1 MINLGKISQEYPQ
14 LFDYLTCNHDE
25 LIRYRGQV
33 KDFLKDCR
41 QQLNS
46 KLLNKTNISYF
57 LSISKIEI
65 DIGLNKIW
73 QVTSLIAEMA
83 EFGCITA
90 KMAVF
95 DLVVDTLIL
104 EIKKKKAF
112 FINDLYLIINQNLYR
127 ENSETATLSN
137 IRSYLELFEEE
148 TEARLLELA
157 HQYPEL
163 RFVILSLLTNI
174 NLKPSSQYNDQDLE
188 KYARIVKTER
198 LAKKHIQSEL
208 DKLDKYLQYK
218 KHLLKLTSKV
228 LENHLDQQLNER
240 NQEIITEIKNEE
252 IMNNIQTWD
261 DVRINL
267 TTELKKT
274 IIFLTE
280 KGITDAANGLQ
291 RELSKIEE
299 NTYQIAFIATM
310 KAGKSSLINA
320 ILGFEL
326 LPSLEKSCT
335 GRLTFINH
343 CDGET
348 VAHISVKDKTLV
360 ISYRDVSSLKKYLN
374 RYLESGLITNA
385 EVYCSEVI
393 EDIESITYIS
403 NPFEEIDENF
413 DIHANQARLFL
424 RESVISIKNIDAV
437 ELGSFIN
444 NKYVQELK
452 IDTPIRYL
460 KNHIKLDGIQLVDTP
475 GPNSAAHTD
484 HKRITYNFI
493 DKANVVIYVIDF
505 TKFDIS
511 GEDELLQEIKRQRE
525 RFNPEFYEKFFFVI
539 NKIDMHESYK
549 GATLEDK
556 LQDIRHRIQNGYGY
570 KVPDKHII
578 GVAAKPALLY
588 RIDEQGLSDKER
600 KKEFQKFFAPF
611 LDLDDVTPESVIQAK
626 NQVILSSNI
635 QALDNAIISY
645 LQNSNQTKDLI
656 TDAINRAN
664 IYIQDYKRS
673 LQESLGYSQ
682 KTLNELEEI
691 VIRLKQWLKE
701 AEADKN
707 VLNQKIDLS
716 KKKFRGSLI
725 KKYNNFGEELSI
737 LIDKIFDIAK
747 INNKFDG
754 VWELITQSLGSVSS
768 FIINFLKLD
777 KSLQDRFQI
786 LVNIAGSIINLGDNK
801 NENEINKVL
810 KTYNDILTETTREMA
825 TKFEVELK
833 LFASAERQK
842 IFDEAYNDAN
852 KIITDLNRKI
862 GDTLN
867 IKLNTQNFV
876 FPKIQLDS
884 VIDKVESLYNSRKT
898 GGGCCSSPKTV
909 YSVRLDQLQ
918 KSSKENIKNA
928 VKEAK
933 KKILLLT
940 EEGIE
945 EIIRYLDD
953 QINIQIKKL
962 TQNLNEAINK
972 QKTIGFNVQ
981 DEIVRLE
988 LEIEEVDEKLNTLD
1002 VLLQVTKNYYKELG

>member
-25 LIRYRGQV
+25 LIRYRGQL
-33 KDFLKDCR
+33 KDFLKDFR

-46 KLLNKTNISYF
+46 KLIKKANISYF
-57 LSISKIEI
+57 LKISKIEI
-65 DIGLNKIW
+65 DICLNKIW
-73 QVTSLIAEMA
+73 QVTSLIVEMA
-83 EFGCITA
+83 EFGCIPVKIT
-90 KMAVF
+90 VF
-95 DLVVDTLIL
+95 DLVIDIFIL
-104 EIKKKKAF
+104 EIKNKKAF
-112 FINDLYLIINQNLYR
+112 FINDLYLIINQHLYT

-148 TEARLLELA
+148 TEARLLKLA

-163 RFVILSLLTNI
+163 RFIILSLLTNI
-174 NLKPSSQYNDQDLE
+174 SLKPSSQPNDQDLE

-198 LAKKHIQSEL
+198 LAKKHIQAEL
-208 DKLDKYLQYK
+208 DKLDNYLQYK
-218 KHLLKLTSKV
+218 KHLLKLTSKT
-228 LENHLDQQLNER
+228 LENHLDQQLNKC
-240 NQEIITEIKNEE
+240 NQRIITEIKNEE
-252 IMNNIQTWD
+252 IMSNIQNWD
-261 DVRINL
+261 DVRFNL
-267 TTELKKT
+267 ATELKKT
-274 IIFLTE
+274 IIFLNE

-291 RELSKIEE
+291 KELNKIEE

-348 VAHISVKDKTLV
+348 VAHISVKNKTLA
-360 ISYRDVSSLKKYLN
+360 ISYRDVGSFKKYLKK
-374 RYLESGLITNA
+374 YLESGLITNA
-385 EVYCSEVI
+385 EVYCSEAI
-393 EDIESITYIS
+393 QDIEHITHVN

-413 DIHANQARLFL
+413 DVHANQARLLL
-424 RESVISIKNIDAV
+424 RESLISIKNIDAV

-549 GATLEDK
+549 GTTLEDK

-626 NQVILSSNI
+626 NQVLVSSNI

-691 VIRLKQWLKE
+691 VIKFKQWKEE
-701 AEADKN
+701 AESDKN
-707 VLNQKIDLS
+707 VLKQKIDIS
-716 KKKFRGSLI
+716 KKKFRCSLI
-725 KKYNNFGEELSI
+725 KKYNNFSDELSI
-737 LIDKIFDIAK
+737 LIDKIFETAK
-747 INNKFDG
+747 VNNKFNG
-754 VWELITQSLGSVSS
+754 FWELLKQSLGSVTG
-768 FIINFLKLD
+768 FIINILDLD
-777 KSLQDRFQI
+777 KSLQDKFQI
-786 LVNIAGSIINLGDNK
+786 LINVAGKIINLGNTQD
-801 NENEINKVL
+801 ENEINKSI
-810 KTYNDILTETTREMA
+810 KQYNDLLAETTREMA
-825 TKFEVELK
+825 TKFEAELK
-833 LFASAERQK
+833 IFASVQRQQ
-842 IFDEAYNDAN
+842 IFDEAYTHAN
-852 KIITDLNRKI
+852 KIITDLNQKL

-867 IKLNTQNFV
+867 VELNTKDFV
-876 FPKIQLDS
+876 FPKIELDS
-884 VIDKVESLYNSRKT
+884 VIDKVEGLYNSRNT
-898 GGGCCSSPKTV
+898 GGGCCSSPKTI
-909 YSVRLDQLQ
+909 YSVNLEQLQ
-918 KSSKENIKNA
+918 KSSKESIINA
-928 VKEAK
+928 IKEAK

-940 EEGIE
+940 EEGIN
-945 EIIRYLDD
+945 EIKIYLNH
-953 QINIQIKKL
+953 QINSQLKKL
-962 TQNLNEAINK
+962 TQNLDEAINK
-972 QKTIGFNVQ
+972 QKTIGFNAQ
-981 DEIVRLE
+981 DEIVKLE
-988 LEIEEVDEKLNTLD
+988 LELEEVDERLDMLD
-1002 VLLQVTKNYYKELG
+1002 VLLQVTKNH